1 MNITVSI
8 IDDKNIIA
16 LFLYQNFNN
25 SLSGSPLPT
34 DLKYFM

>member
-1 MNITVSI
+1 MNIIVSI
-8 IDDKNIIA
+8 INNKDIIA